1 MATYNYRTIKNIIA
15 DLSKQALP
23 IYAYSQSEKDAVFD
37 KIKNL
42 IGSDTRLTLSYSTYR
57 GSEDPDW
64 VKCLRVLFKKFD
76 KSYSPMPSLRFDT
89 KGRLCFDNYYAD
101 THHPIDFDGLQQVID
116 AVFDIL
122 EIDEADKLKKQK
134 MRDLKAQGILSRL
147 NEIAKEDGFK
157 FNYEQLATRINVI
170 IHLPY
175 DKILTF
181 NVLFAN
187 FQETMQKIRPF
198 IQRSRELAEMGVPF
212 FIEKAKKY

>member
-15 DLSKQALP
+15 DLSKNAVP
-23 IYAYSQSEKDAVFD
+23 IYAHSPSEKEAIFD
-37 KIKNL
+37 KLKTFVE
-42 IGSDTRLTLSYSTYR
+42 SDARLTTTFSTYR

-64 VKCLRVLFKKFD
+64 VKCMKVFFKSFD
-76 KSYSPMPSLRFDT
+76 KNFSPIPSLRFDT
-89 KGRLCFDNYYAD
+89 TGRLCFDNYYAD
-101 THHPIDFDGLQQVID
+101 THHPIDFPTLQQAID

-147 NEIAKEDGFK
+147 NEIAKEDGFE
-157 FNYEQLATRINVI
+157 FYHEQLPTRINVTI
-170 IHLPY
+170 KLPH

-181 NVLFAN
+181 NVLFSN

-198 IQRSRELAEMGVPF
+198 IQHSKELAEMGVPF
-212 FIEKAKKY
+212 IIEKAKK